1 MTIVNGELVERRVS
15 SSESES
21 ETSDVEDDLL
31 VNLNPSMKFKS
42 RDIVPGANLSHIE
55 IVLLHTRI
63 YVREE
68 NVQVESL
75 NFTQIM
81 GCVRREWERSF
92 PGKSLKAASR
102 LAANIFNKAK
112 RDFEQGRRILPKVMR
127 VQTDRNKRME
137 ETMSIILRL
146 CSTAPPSS
154 CKNRNRGQSR
164 RAVGRQL

>member
-1 MTIVNGELVERRVS
+1 
-15 SSESES
+15 
-21 ETSDVEDDLL
+21 
-31 VNLNPSMKFKS
+31 MKFKS